1 LLLLLLL
8 LLLPTNEGRW
18 SNEDDAKAM
27 VAYVVA
33 WSPGSLLPP
42 PGSNWQSLR
51 DVALDSHVLHAV
63 VVVSAGVQEEDW
75 WVGFGNVY
83 IMVADEIKAKIP
95 ARATSPSE
103 EDVDDEVVVQDTLS
117 VAVVNRAAATAAWLG
132 KWMDPKDGWAWWRNE
147 ALCKPLS
154 DKVVAAEWNFKLFLL
169 RYDVF
174 PQLLL
179 VVVVVAPPLPLP
191 PLPLPP
197 PLFVPA

>member
-1 LLLLLLL
+1 MLPSVLLL

-33 WSPGSLLPP
+33 WSPGSLPPP

-51 DVALDSHVLHAV
+51 DVDLDSHVLHA

-103 EDVDDEVVVQDTLS
+103 EDVDEVVVQDTLS
-117 VAVVNRAAATAAWLG
+117 VAVVNIAATTAAWLG

-179 VVVVVAPPLPLP
+179 VGVAPPPLLP
-191 PLPLPP
+191 PLPL
-197 PLFVPA
+197 FVPA